1 MSSPLSLQAGKSTLT
16 VPGGTESSWFAD
28 DVQPHESKL
37 RAYLKARFPTLNDV
51 DDLLQETYTR
61 LLKARASGKGQVSG
75 GYLFVTARNLA
86 LDLLRRRDVVPM
98 ASLEEDPVS
107 RVLDDRPDAAESL
120 SREQEFELLADA
132 IRALPERCREIVR
145 LRRFEGLSHR
155 EIADRLGI
163 REATV
168 NAQLAIGLIR
178 CRKYLCEHGVAKACI
193 QTSTSHE

>member
-1 MSSPLSLQAGKSTLT
+1 MTSPLSLRADESTFSAHAGA
-16 VPGGTESSWFAD
+16 ESSWFVD

-61 LLKARASGKGQVSG
+61 LIKARASGKGPVSG

-86 LDLLRRRDVVPM
+86 LDLLRRREVVPM
-98 ASLEEDPVS
+98 GSLEEDPVS

-120 SREQEFELLADA
+120 SREQELELLADA

-145 LRRFEGLSHR
+145 LRRLEGLSHR

-178 CRKYLCEHGVAKACI
+178 CRKYLCAHGVAKACI
-193 QTSTSHE
+193 QNSASHD